1 MAYSRIQSWGCDCC
15 RGEPDVADSASLPW
29 TGLRPVR
36 FAWMLARLKSYLALS
51 ACLTVTLCQ
60 LLVLFEIE
68 NVALSITFR
77 VLFWIFVATC
87 ATMFFPK
94 ARPDF
99 QIVYQGL
106 WRKLMLNG
114 VAALWIVYTV
124 ILILDN
130 LHTSFI
136 GQNLGFSSERVK
148 RLWSSSAYM
157 WAFAAEWVFWS
168 LNARSLARGS
178 ASHERRTNHP

>member
-1 MAYSRIQSWGCDCC
+1 
-15 RGEPDVADSASLPW
+15 
-29 TGLRPVR
+29 
-36 FAWMLARLKSYLALS
+36 MLARLKSYLALS
-51 ACLTVTLCQ
+51 ASLTTALCQ
-60 LLVLFEIE
+60 LLVLFGIE
-68 NVALSITFR
+68 NVALTITFQ

-99 QIVYQGL
+99 SIVYQRL

-114 VAALWIVYTV
+114 LAAVWIVYTA
-124 ILILDN
+124 ILVFDN

-136 GQNLGFSSERVK
+136 GQNLGFSPERVK

-168 LNARSLARGS
+168 LNVRNLAKGS
-178 ASHERRTNHP
+178 ASHETCTNHP